1 MQGRWTSRTAVQA
14 AEPSDR
20 RGSQTG
26 EQAADPAGLWGPR
39 DGRESEGPSAWG
51 RGSKRARGSLAFG
64 SDDAAA
70 GATWRRP
77 GPTKFDGF
85 VRSWRGSDF
94 PPHSPRTRVSGP

>member
-14 AEPSDR
+14 AEPSER

-26 EQAADPAGLWGPR
+26 EQAADPAADPACLWGPP
-39 DGRESEGPSAWG
+39 DGSESEGPSAWG

-70 GATWRRP
+70 GATWRCLS
-77 GPTKFDGF
+77 PTKSEGF
-85 VRSWRGSDF
+85 VRNWRGSDF
-94 PPHSPRTRVSGP
+94 LPHSPR